1 MKNSFRLISLSA
13 VLLAS
18 CASAAYRTVVFTFE
32 NKSEHRL
39 NWVSIQGA
47 KIDPIGGVL
56 SPGVFKT
63 TVDQV
68 WRYDPSAIVTFID
81 FETREP
87 YRVPISFEEVNTRI
101 RAGQCRRVV
110 VTIFDYDRATV
121 HCE

>member
-1 MKNSFRLISLSA
+1 MKTRRLLFCLFQG
-13 VLLAS
+13 LLAS
-18 CASAAYRTVVFTFE
+18 CASATYRTVAFTFE

-121 HCE
+121 RCE